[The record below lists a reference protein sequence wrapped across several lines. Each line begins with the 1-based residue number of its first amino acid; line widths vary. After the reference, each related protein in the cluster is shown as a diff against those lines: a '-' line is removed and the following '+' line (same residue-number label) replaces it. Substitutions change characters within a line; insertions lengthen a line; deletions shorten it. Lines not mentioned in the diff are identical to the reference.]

1 MRERERERERAR
13 KMEDGVGKNYGEKE
27 MREKREGGKRRE
39 GKLNVRLVVE
49 ENTVVYRP
57 PQLH

>member
-1 MRERERERERAR
+1 
-13 KMEDGVGKNYGEKE
+13 MEDGVGKNYGEKE

>member
-1 MRERERERERAR
+1 MRERERERAR

-57 PQLH
+57 PQFH

>member
-1 MRERERERERAR
+1 
-13 KMEDGVGKNYGEKE
+13 MEDGVGKNYGEKE

-57 PQLH
+57 PQFH